1 MVPSLSRNLS
11 DQWKHILP
19 ERAPFISKVT
29 AVTPGQPFT
38 VYYVLGQFAR
48 REGRVDVVADADLTL
63 PDGKVDALF
72 RQQTVYRGPD
82 DGNGGLL
89 SALRTQ
95 MVMEPEDQFGEYRV
109 TVRFHDRNDGSRR
122 TAEAKFR
129 LEPLPE
135 KFPPAD
141 LKRDAAL
148 IANYYRNPVPER
160 LPGLLEAAL
169 KERPELTQKTLAL
182 YYGFGLLFRQ
192 NPQLWPELARIAS
205 AQRSD
210 GRVSAPLSWSGCS
223 ARRGRRGAAAAQP
236 GGPSPRGKD
245 GGRAVAVAEVGNSTD
260 LDRLWMEFFASGQ
273 VGPVRPSR
281 RGACPVPGCAGA
293 RRIQSEKGEGGDDAR
308 RTWRR

>member
-1 MVPSLSRNLS
+1 
-11 DQWKHILP
+11 
-19 ERAPFISKVT
+19 
-29 AVTPGQPFT
+29 
-38 VYYVLGQFAR
+38 
-48 REGRVDVVADADLTL
+48 
-63 PDGKVDALF
+63 
-72 RQQTVYRGPD
+72 
-82 DGNGGLL
+82 
-89 SALRTQ
+89 
-95 MVMEPEDQFGEYRV
+95 MVMEPEDRFGEYRV

-205 AQRSD
+205 AQKSD
-210 GRVSAPLSWSGCS
+210 GARFSAAFVVRMLGPEGEARLRPLLSPE
-223 ARRGRRGAAAAQP
+223 AVAALEKTAGVP
-236 GGPSPRGKD
+236 
-245 GGRAVAVAEVGNSTD
+245 VAVAEVGNSTD

-273 VGPVRPSR
+273 VGPVRRLVGELVRFRDALAP
-281 RGACPVPGCAGA
+281 AEFKAKK
-293 RRIQSEKGEGGDDAR
+293 EKGETTPADLAKVMNFLVGAAAKWSLGSNAR
-308 RTWRR
+308 QHPVVRFYLEAMLKRGEIKDPHSAALIEEILRKAAEPAAGPRK